1 MHVLQAAAATLAFQS
16 IEVPALNVQSV
27 TVLVTHAAGEHESR
41 ASQLSVDGVI
51 AAPTPVISQEGAAQ
65 ASRSRDA
72 AKRVVANMAGQLFQ
86 GEGRVWGRG
95 RV

>member
-41 ASQLSVDGVI
+41 ASQLRVDGVI

-65 ASRSRDA
+65 ASRRVA
-72 AKRVVANMAGQLFQ
+72 AKRVANMAGQLFQ